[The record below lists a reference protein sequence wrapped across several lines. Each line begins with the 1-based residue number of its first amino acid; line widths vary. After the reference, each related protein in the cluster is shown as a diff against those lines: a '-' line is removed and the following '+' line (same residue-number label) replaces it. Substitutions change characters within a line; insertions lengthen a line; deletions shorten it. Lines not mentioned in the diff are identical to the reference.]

1 MMPIVDTT
9 QPNSAI
15 QDAQPIEKW
24 AAISGR
30 WQFSDRS
37 VSYLGQEE
45 PGARLPLG
53 IALGSIRFR
62 DGKISTKIKLS
73 RTHHTTAGIL
83 LGFQSLNAAYVVAQ
97 IGAFDKAYAISEYR
111 PGYGWLSHADAG
123 SLSNIDVDKEHYL
136 EVEVRGQAI
145 RMTVDDV
152 DVLSVIMN
160 RPIEGTGTG
169 VYAWGD
175 APIQFADTTVQG
187 VAPRIFV
194 IMPFS
199 EPFDSLYHDVIFP
212 VADSLGFEIIRVDEI
227 PGPGIILDDIQSQI
241 EQAHAVVAEIS
252 THNPNVFYELG
263 YAHALRKPAV
273 LLIRRDDSGKMPFDV
288 RGYRAIF
295 YDDSIGGKKMVER
308 TLEQHLR
315 AIVKDS

>member
-1 MMPIVDTT
+1 MATIAEPRRSDE
-9 QPNSAI
+9 PPPA
-15 QDAQPIEKW
+15 AQRIEKW

-30 WQFSDRS
+30 WEFTSSSARYD
-37 VSYLGQEE
+37 GPDE
-45 PGARLPLG
+45 PGSRVPLG

-62 DGKISTKIKLS
+62 DGKVTTHVKLS
-73 RTHHTTAGIL
+73 RTQHTTAGVL
-83 LGFQSLNAAYVVAQ
+83 LGFQSMNSAYVVAA
-97 IGAFDKAYAISEYR
+97 IGAYNKAYAISEYR
-111 PGYGWLSHADAG
+111 PGYGWVSQADAG
-123 SLSNIDVDKEHYL
+123 SLSNIDVERPHQL
-136 EVEVRGQAI
+136 EVEVSGQTI

-152 DVLSVIMN
+152 DVLSVVLN

-175 APIQFADTTVQG
+175 AEVEFTETTVQG

-199 EPFDSLYHDVIFP
+199 EPFDSLYRDVIAP
-212 VADSLGFEIIRVDEI
+212 VAHKLGFEIIRVDEI
-227 PGPGIILDDIQSQI
+227 PGPGIILDDIQAQI
-241 EQAHAVVAEIS
+241 EQAHAVVAEIT

-273 LLIRRDDSGKMPFDV
+273 LLVRRDESGKMPFDV

-295 YDDSIGGKKMVER
+295 YDDSIGGKKNVER
-308 TLEQHLR
+308 TLDQHLR
-315 AIVKDS
+315 AITKDS

>member
-1 MMPIVDTT
+1 MATT
-9 QPNSAI
+9 ESASPSSLPQGPLSI
-15 QDAQPIEKW
+15 DKW

-30 WQFSDRS
+30 WQFSGTR
-37 VSYLGQEE
+37 VKYLGPDESS
-45 PGARLPLG
+45 ARVPLG

-62 DGKISTKIKLS
+62 DGRVSTRVKLS
-73 RTHHTTAGIL
+73 RGEHTTAGIL
-83 LGFQSLNAAYVVAQ
+83 FGFQSLNASYVVAQ
-97 IGAFDKAYAISEYR
+97 IGAFNKAYAISEYR
-111 PGYGWLSHADAG
+111 PGYGWLSHGDAG
-123 SLSNIDVDKEHYL
+123 SLSNIDVSSEHQL
-136 EVEVRGQAI
+136 DVEVNGQSI

-152 DVLSVIMN
+152 DVLSVVLN
-160 RPIEGTGTG
+160 RPIDGTGMG
-169 VYAWGD
+169 LYAWGD
-175 APIQFADTTVQG
+175 AEIDFTETIVQG

-194 IMPFS
+194 IMPFT

-212 VADSLGFEIIRVDEI
+212 VADKLGFEIIRVDEI
-227 PGPGIILDDIQSQI
+227 PGPGIILDDIQTQI

-273 LLIRRDDSGKMPFDV
+273 LLVRRDEGGKMPFDV

-295 YDDSIGGKKMVER
+295 YDDSIGGKKSVER